1 MSNLDDAL
9 LQLAAVPVPTFLGE
23 IDGVVIAG
31 AARRRESSA
40 ARRAMAL
47 AGGIAVLV
55 GVAGTILPA
64 APANAEGLLGVPE
77 AAPSH
82 LLAG

>member
-1 MSNLDDAL
+1 
-9 LQLAAVPVPTFLGE
+9 
-23 IDGVVIAG
+23 
-31 AARRRESSA
+31 
-40 ARRAMAL
+40 MAL
-47 AGGIAVLV
+47 AGGIAVFV
-55 GVAGTILPA
+55 GVAGTVLPA